1 MKSRILIVF
10 FFLLLL
16 GSIVVLRAA
25 WLQFLPNEKL
35 KTLKARQFQT
45 IVTLPSRRGPILDY
59 NGRDLALSTAAY
71 SLYADP
77 SIMKNKRQVA
87 KKIAKH
93 LSVSPDFIYKR
104 IQDSKRRFTWIQ
116 RRIEPS
122 RMEKIKAYRIRGL
135 NFVEEWQ
142 RIYPNEKLMNQVIGF
157 LGNEGQGLEGLEL
170 YYEKEL
176 KGNSQ
181 KVAVKRDARGRP
193 LVSEGLLFKENPEG
207 HELHLTVDSELQYQ
221 LENELNKTIQDFE
234 AESAMGIIL
243 DAKTSAVRAIAS
255 VSLDSNQRRNRV
267 VTDFFEPGSVIK
279 PFVVAKWLSD
289 GRLLPNSKYDCEMGS
304 MKIGNRTIRESDSKQ
319 KHGKISV
326 SEILAYSSNVG
337 TSKIALEMGSN
348 EVRQALSTFGFGER
362 TGVDLPGEVRGIM
375 HSLPWGD
382 HQTATI
388 AFGQGMTATALQVAN
403 AYAALAYD
411 GKLRKPYIVDK
422 IKNLETGE
430 ELKHEPEIIRQVMN
444 AKQAE
449 SMRMMLTA
457 VTQEG
462 ATGVPARVPGFQV
475 AGKTGT
481 AQKAKHNGRG
491 YEPGAYIASF
501 AGMIPAHKP
510 EYVIYVI
517 VDHPKKAYYASQ
529 VAAPLFSRIAS
540 FAVRKAGLS
549 PSLLGQDDYRPNSF
563 KKLETVSVE
572 KRQRLISS
580 TDFIQKINSTE
591 QETVPDLMHL
601 SLREAMKKLESK
613 NIKIKALGQGHVK
626 QTWPAYGDHLNS
638 EETLT
643 IYLE

>member
-1 MKSRILIVF
+1 MKSRILVVF

-16 GSIVVLRAA
+16 GSVIVLRAA

-45 IVTLPSRRGPILDY
+45 IVTLPSRRGPILDQK
-59 NGRDLALSTAAY
+59 GKDLALSTAAY

-77 SIMKNKRQVA
+77 SIIKNKKQTAR
-87 KKIAKH
+87 KISPH
-93 LSVSPDFIYKR
+93 LSVSADYILKR
-104 IQDSKRRFTWIQ
+104 IRDPKKRFTWIE

-122 RMEKIKAYRIRGL
+122 RMEKIKALKIRGL
-135 NFVEEWQ
+135 NFVEEW
-142 RIYPNEKLMNQVIGF
+142 RRVYPNENLMKQVIGF

-170 YYEKEL
+170 FYESEL
-176 KGNSQ
+176 KGNTQ

-207 HELHLTVDSELQYQ
+207 HEIHLTVDSELQYQ
-221 LENELNKTIQDFE
+221 LENEIKKTVQDFE
-234 AESAMGIIL
+234 ALSAMGIIM
-243 DAKTSAVRAIAS
+243 DAKTSAIRAIANFS
-255 VSLDSNQRRNRV
+255 VDSNDRKNRI

-279 PFVVAKWLSD
+279 PFVVAKQLAD
-289 GRLLPNSKYDCEMGS
+289 GRLQPNSKYDCEMGS
-304 MKIGNRTIRESDSKQ
+304 WKIGKRTIRESDSRHKY
-319 KHGKISV
+319 GKISV
-326 SEILAYSSNVG
+326 SEILAFSSNVG
-337 TSKIALEMGSN
+337 TSKIALEMGSQ
-348 EVRQALSTFGFGER
+348 EVRQALATFGFGEK

-388 AFGQGMTATALQVAN
+388 SFGQGMTATALQVAN

-430 ELKHEPEIIRQVMN
+430 ETEMEPQVIRQVMSPS
-444 AKQAE
+444 QAE

-457 VTQEG
+457 VTQTG
-462 ATGVPARVPGFQV
+462 ATGVTARVPGFQV

-481 AQKAKHNGRG
+481 AQKAKLNGRG
-491 YEPGAYIASF
+491 YEPGAYITSF

-510 EYVIYVI
+510 EYVIYVV

-529 VAAPLFSRIAS
+529 VAAPLFSRVAS
-540 FAVRKAGLS
+540 FAVRKAGLA
-549 PSLLGQDDYRPNSF
+549 PSLLGQDDYQPNDF
-563 KKLETVSVE
+563 TKHEEIITTKKD
-572 KRQRLISS
+572 RMISS
-580 TDFIQKINSTE
+580 TEMIRSELKTTE
-591 QETVPDLMHL
+591 DVVPDLVNL
-601 SLREAMKKLESK
+601 SLREAMKQLDSQ
-613 NIKIKALGQGHVK
+613 NVKIKVHGEGVVK
-626 QTWPAYGDHLNS
+626 HTWPSHGEALS
-638 EETLT
+638 EDKTVT